1 MSLSGTRPAFLHWL
15 AERFQPSELI
25 LWLPIAIVF
34 AAGAAISIHINQT
47 LRADRNLVV
56 HSHRV
61 IEAGQRLLIGLADAE
76 TGQRGY
82 LITGE
87 RRYLEPYDAG
97 QRKAVAAIA
106 ELDTLVSDNAR
117 QRDRVA
123 RLRALSADKNE
134 EMTQTLAAY
143 DRSGQDAARALVTA
157 DRGKNVMDALRSL
170 LDELNGAEAQL
181 LAARESEVQ
190 RDEFWVVLAGVAV
203 AVASLATRLAVALL
217 RRRMKPGAEDGM
229 S

>member
-1 MSLSGTRPAFLHWL
+1 MSLSGTRPPFFRWL

-87 RRYLEPYDAG
+87 RRYLEPHDAG
-97 QRKAVAAIA
+97 QRKAAAAIA
-106 ELDTLVSDNAR
+106 ELDTLVSDNAL

-134 EMTQTLAAY
+134 EMAHTLAAR
-143 DRSGQDAARALVTA
+143 DQAGQDAARALVAA
-157 DRGKNVMDALRSL
+157 DRGKNIMDSLRGL
-170 LDELNGAEAQL
+170 LDELNDAEARI
-181 LAARESEVQ
+181 LASREAEVQ
-190 RDEFWVVLAGVAV
+190 RDEFWVVLAGVAI
-203 AVASLATRLAVALL
+203 AAASLATRLAIALL
-217 RRRMKPGAEDGM
+217 RRRRVRTGKTP
-229 S
+229 